1 MAVSKTEIIKDEAE
15 RKIVKH
21 LSLKI
26 RLMDEEE
33 ERQRI
38 AQWEKM
44 IKCQRRRRRR
54 ERTVAETM
62 SREVMQ
68 GPTIK

>member
-38 AQWEKM
+38 AQ
-44 IKCQRRRRRR
+44 
-54 ERTVAETM
+54 
-62 SREVMQ
+62 
-68 GPTIK
+68 